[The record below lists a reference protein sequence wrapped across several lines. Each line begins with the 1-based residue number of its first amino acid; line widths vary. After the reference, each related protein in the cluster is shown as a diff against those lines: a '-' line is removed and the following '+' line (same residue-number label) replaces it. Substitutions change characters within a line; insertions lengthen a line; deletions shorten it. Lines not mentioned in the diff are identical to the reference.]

1 MSRILSTQWEHM
13 NEFSQR
19 CQVSSGISLGLGL
32 GLSLGLSLSLSLGFM
47 GVFLY
52 ILFVSHKN
60 A

>member
-19 CQVSSGISLGLGL
+19 CQVSSGISLGL